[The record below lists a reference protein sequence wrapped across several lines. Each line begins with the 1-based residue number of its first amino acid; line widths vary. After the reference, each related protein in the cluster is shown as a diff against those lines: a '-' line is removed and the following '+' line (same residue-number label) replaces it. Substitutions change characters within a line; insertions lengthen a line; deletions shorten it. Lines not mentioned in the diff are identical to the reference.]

1 VIREFQMADIGQQA
15 LTFGWLIAII
25 GCVVSVAAGL
35 NKRDEWT
42 QVAERSLYV
51 VFGAITVSMLA
62 LFYALATNDF
72 SLAYV
77 AQHSARAMSLNSRL
91 AALWGGQ
98 AGSLLL
104 WGWMIGLYGAA
115 AVFLNRRGNRNLMPW
130 VVLCILVN
138 LVFFLSLCS
147 FVSLPFDR
155 LGPLEVRSD
164 GNGLN
169 PLLQH
174 PLMSIHPVV
183 LYAGFTGF
191 IVPYAFAF
199 ANLVTGELGTQWF
212 QTTRRWT
219 LFAWTCLGGGLI
231 LGGRWAYEILG
242 WGGYWGWDPVENAA
256 LMPWLAATA
265 YLHSVMIQEKRDML
279 KTWNLVLI
287 GITYLLCVFGTFLT
301 RSGIVQSVHAFTN
314 NGLFT
319 PIFFSFVVI
328 TATLYFGMLLYRL
341 PQLRSKNKLE
351 SMISREAGFM
361 MNNWV
366 FMAILV
372 VVFWG
377 TLLPVIS
384 EALSGN
390 RTTVGPAFFNSLE
403 GWLTLFLLF
412 LTGVGPLIAWRR
424 ATVASVRRQF
434 VGPAA
439 FGVVIGGVLAV
450 AFWNAATVWAIGC
463 WTLSAFV
470 IATIS
475 QEYYRAIRAR
485 MRKRGENP
493 LRAFATLLQR
503 NQRRYGGYIV
513 HLGIVLMFIAI
524 SGAAF
529 NQERL
534 ENLKP
539 GESVTIDK
547 FELRYLTAN
556 ANLQQ
561 NYGGATARVALY
573 HNGKGVAT
581 MLPQKRLYWLEQQP
595 SSLPAIY
602 STWLEDLY
610 LILNEVEPDGSA
622 TFKIHRNPLV
632 NWLWIG
638 AGVAIAGSIAI
649 MWPHPEIT
657 RQNKQA

>member
-1 VIREFQMADIGQQA
+1 MADIGQQA
-15 LTFGWLIAII
+15 LTFGWLIAIL
-25 GCVVSVAAGL
+25 GCAVSVAAGL
-35 NKRDEWT
+35 RQRDEWT

-51 VFGAITVSMLA
+51 VFGAITISMGA

-72 SLAYV
+72 SLSYV
-77 AQHSARAMSLNSRL
+77 AQHSARAMSLSSRL

-104 WGWMIGLYGAA
+104 WGWMIAAYGAA
-115 AVFLNRRGNRNLMPW
+115 AIFFNRHSNRTLIPW
-130 VVLCILVN
+130 VVVCVLAN
-138 LVFFLSLCS
+138 LIFFLTLCS
-147 FVSLPFDR
+147 FVSLPFER
-155 LGPLEVRSD
+155 LAPLDVRSD

-169 PLLQH
+169 PLLLH
-174 PLMSIHPVV
+174 PLMTIHPVV

-199 ANLVTGELGTQWF
+199 ANLATGELGTQWF

-279 KTWNLVLI
+279 KTWNLALI

-314 NGLFT
+314 SGLFT
-319 PIFFSFVVI
+319 PIFFTFVVV
-328 TATLYFGMLLYRL
+328 TAVLYFGMLVYRL
-341 PQLRSKNKLE
+341 PQLKDSNQLE
-351 SMISREAGFM
+351 SMISREAGFL

-377 TLLPVIS
+377 TLLPVVS

-434 VGPAA
+434 IGPAI
-439 FGVVIGGVLAV
+439 FGVVVGAVLTAI
-450 AFWNAATVWAIGC
+450 FWKSATIWALSC
-463 WTLSAFV
+463 WALSAFV
-470 IATIS
+470 IATIT
-475 QEYYRAIRAR
+475 QEYYRAISAR
-485 MRKRGENP
+485 MGKRGETAW
-493 LRAFATLLQR
+493 LAFYTLLSR

-539 GESVTIDK
+539 GESLTIDK
-547 FELRYLTAN
+547 FKLRYLTAD
-556 ANLQQ
+556 ANLEQD
-561 NYGGATARVALY
+561 YGGATARVALY
-573 HNGKGVAT
+573 RKGEPVAT
-581 MLPQKRLYWLEQQP
+581 MTPQKRIYWLEQQP

-602 STWLEDLY
+602 STWLEDIY
-610 LILNEVEPDGSA
+610 LVLNEVEPDGSA
-622 TFKIHRNPLV
+622 TFKVHRNPLV

-638 AGVAIAGSIAI
+638 AGIAIVGSIFI
-649 MWPHPEIT
+649 MWPHPEIVRSGKRT
-657 RQNKQA
+657 

>member
-1 VIREFQMADIGQQA
+1 MVDIGQQA
-15 LTFGWLIAII
+15 LIFAWLITIL
-25 GCVVSVAAGL
+25 GCFVSIAAGVRR
-35 NKRDEWT
+35 RDDWT
-42 QVAERSLYV
+42 RVAERSLYV
-51 VFGAITVSMLA
+51 VFGAITVAMGA

-72 SLAYV
+72 SIAYV
-77 AQHSARAMSLNSRL
+77 AQHSARAMPLTTRL

-98 AGSLLL
+98 AGSLML
-104 WGWMIGLYGAA
+104 WAWMLAAYGAG
-115 AVFLNRRGNRNLMPW
+115 AVFLNRHDNRTLMPW
-130 VVLCILVN
+130 VVMCFLVN
-138 LVFFLSLCS
+138 LVFFLSLSC
-147 FVSLPFDR
+147 FVSLPFES
-155 LGPLEVRSD
+155 LPPLEVRSD

-174 PLMSIHPVV
+174 PLMTIHPVV

-199 ANLVTGELGTQWF
+199 ANLVTGELGTHWF

-279 KTWNLVLI
+279 KTWNLALI
-287 GITYLLCVFGTFLT
+287 GITYLLCVLGTFLT

-314 NGLFT
+314 SGLFT
-319 PIFFSFVVI
+319 PIFFSFVVV
-328 TATLYFGMLLYRL
+328 TAVLYFGMLIYRL
-341 PQLRSKNKLE
+341 PQLKSRNQLE
-351 SMISREAGFM
+351 SMISREAGFL

-377 TLLPVIS
+377 TLLPVFS

-390 RTTVGPAFFNSLE
+390 RTTVGPAFFNALE

-434 VGPAA
+434 IGPAI
-439 FGVVIGGVLAV
+439 FGLVVGGLLA
-450 AFWNAATVWAIGC
+450 ALFWKTATVWAIGC

-470 IATIS
+470 IATIV
-475 QEYYRAIRAR
+475 QEYYRAVGAR
-485 MRKRGENP
+485 VRKRGETP
-493 LRAFATLLQR
+493 WLALYTLMRR

-539 GESVTIDK
+539 GQSVKIDK
-547 FELRYLTAN
+547 FELRYLTAE
-556 ANLQQ
+556 ANLNQ

-573 HNGKGVAT
+573 RDGEPLAT
-581 MLPQKRLYWLEQQP
+581 MLPEKRLYWLEQQP

-602 STWLEDLY
+602 STWLEDVY
-610 LILNEVEPDGSA
+610 LVLNEVEPDGSA
-622 TFKIHRNPLV
+622 TFKIHLNPLV

-638 AGVAIAGSIAI
+638 SGIAIAGSIFI
-649 MWPHPEIT
+649 MWPHPEVPG
-657 RQNKQA
+657 RRKRA

>member
-1 VIREFQMADIGQQA
+1 MAELGQQA
-15 LTFGWLIAII
+15 LTFGWLITVL
-25 GCVVSVAAGL
+25 GCLVALVAGL
-35 NKRDEWT
+35 SQRDEWT
-42 QVAERSLYV
+42 QVAERTLYV
-51 VFGAITVSMLA
+51 VFAAITISMGA
-62 LFYALATNDF
+62 LFYAFGSNDF

-77 AQHSARAMSLNSRL
+77 AAHSARAMSIETRL

-104 WGWMIGLYGAA
+104 WGWMIAGYGAA
-115 AVFLNRRGNRNLMPW
+115 AVLFNRKSNRNLMPW
-130 VVLCILVN
+130 VVFCVLLN
-138 LVFFLSLCS
+138 LAFFLSLSS
-147 FVSLPFDR
+147 FVSLPFER
-155 LGPLEVRSD
+155 VLPTEVRSD

-174 PLMSIHPVV
+174 PLMTVHPVI

-219 LFAWTCLGGGLI
+219 LFAWTSLGGGLI
-231 LGGRWAYEILG
+231 LGSRWAYEILG

-256 LMPWLAATA
+256 LMPWLAGTA

-287 GITYLLCVFGTFLT
+287 GLTYLLCVFGTFLT
-301 RSGIVQSVHAFTN
+301 RSGVVQSVHSFAN
-314 NGLFT
+314 SGVFT
-319 PIFFSFVVI
+319 PLFFAYVVV
-328 TATLYFGMLLYRL
+328 TAVLFFGILIYRL
-341 PQLRSKNKLE
+341 PALKTDNKLE
-351 SMISREAGFM
+351 SMVSREAGFLL
-361 MNNWV
+361 NNWV

-377 TLLPVIS
+377 TLLPVVS
-384 EALSGN
+384 EAISGN

-403 GWLTLFLLF
+403 GWLSLFLIF

-434 VGPAA
+434 MWPAV
-439 FGVVIGGVLAV
+439 FGGGVGVALAIP
-450 AFWNAATVWAIGC
+450 FWQSATVWAMGC
-463 WTLSAFV
+463 WILSAFV
-470 IATIS
+470 IATIV
-475 QEYYRAIRAR
+475 QEYYRAVTAR
-485 MRKRGENP
+485 VNHRGETP
-493 LRAFATLLQR
+493 FAALWLLLRR
-503 NQRRYGGYIV
+503 NQRRYGGYVV
-513 HLGIVLMFIAI
+513 HLGIILMFIAI

-534 ENLKP
+534 ENLEP
-539 GESVTIDK
+539 GESLELDRYA
-547 FELRYLTAN
+547 FEYMTAEP
-556 ANLQQ
+556 NLEQH
-561 NYGGATARVALY
+561 YGGATARVALY
-573 HNGKGVAT
+573 KDGEGVAT

-602 STWLEDLY
+602 STWFEDVY
-610 LILNEVEPDGSA
+610 LILNEVEPNGSA
-622 TFKIHRNPLV
+622 TFKVHINPLV

-638 AGVAIAGSIAI
+638 AGITIGGSIFI
-649 MWPHPEIT
+649 MWPQPQVA
-657 RQNKQA
+657 RQRKRA

>member
-1 VIREFQMADIGQQA
+1 MADIGQQA
-15 LTFGWLIAII
+15 LTFGWLIAIL
-25 GCVVSVAAGL
+25 GCAVSVAAGL
-35 NKRDEWT
+35 RQRDEWT

-51 VFGAITVSMLA
+51 VFGAITISMGA

-72 SLAYV
+72 SLSYV
-77 AQHSARAMSLNSRL
+77 AQHSARAMSLSSRL

-104 WGWMIGLYGAA
+104 WGWMIAAYGAA
-115 AVFLNRRGNRNLMPW
+115 AIFFNRHSNRTLIPW
-130 VVLCILVN
+130 VVVCVLAN
-138 LVFFLSLCS
+138 LIFFLTLCS
-147 FVSLPFDR
+147 FVSLPFER
-155 LGPLEVRSD
+155 LAPLDVRSD

-169 PLLQH
+169 PLLLH
-174 PLMSIHPVV
+174 PLMTIHPVV

-199 ANLVTGELGTQWF
+199 ANLATGELGTQWF

-279 KTWNLVLI
+279 KTWNLALI

-314 NGLFT
+314 SGLFT
-319 PIFFSFVVI
+319 PIFFTFVVV
-328 TATLYFGMLLYRL
+328 TAVLYFGMLVYRL
-341 PQLRSKNKLE
+341 PQLKDSNQLE
-351 SMISREAGFM
+351 SMISREAGFL

-377 TLLPVIS
+377 TLLPVVS

-434 VGPAA
+434 IGPAI
-439 FGVVIGGVLAV
+439 FGVVVGAVLTAI
-450 AFWNAATVWAIGC
+450 FWKSATIWALSC
-463 WTLSAFV
+463 WALSAFV
-470 IATIS
+470 IATIT
-475 QEYYRAIRAR
+475 QEYYRAISAR
-485 MRKRGENP
+485 MGKRGE
-493 LRAFATLLQR
+493 
-503 NQRRYGGYIV
+503 
-513 HLGIVLMFIAI
+513 
-524 SGAAF
+524 
-529 NQERL
+529 
-534 ENLKP
+534 
-539 GESVTIDK
+539 
-547 FELRYLTAN
+547 TA
-556 ANLQQ
+556 
-561 NYGGATARVALY
+561 
-573 HNGKGVAT
+573 
-581 MLPQKRLYWLEQQP
+581 W
-595 SSLPAIY
+595 
-602 STWLEDLY
+602 
-610 LILNEVEPDGSA
+610 
-622 TFKIHRNPLV
+622 
-632 NWLWIG
+632 
-638 AGVAIAGSIAI
+638 
-649 MWPHPEIT
+649 
-657 RQNKQA
+657 

>member
-1 VIREFQMADIGQQA
+1 MADIGQQA

-434 VGPAA
+434 VGPAV

-450 AFWNAATVWAIGC
+450 AFWNDATVWAIGC

-602 STWLEDLY
+602 STWLEDIY
-610 LILNEVEPDGSA
+610 LVLNEVEPDGSA

-657 RQNKQA
+657 RQEKQA

>member
-1 VIREFQMADIGQQA
+1 MADIGQQA
-15 LTFGWLIAII
+15 LTFGWLIAIL

-42 QVAERSLYV
+42 QVAERSLYL

-130 VVLCILVN
+130 VVLCILLN

-155 LGPLEVRSD
+155 VGPLEVRSD

-199 ANLVTGELGTQWF
+199 ANLATGELGTQWF

-279 KTWNLVLI
+279 KTWNMVLI

-319 PIFFSFVVI
+319 PIFFSFVVV

-341 PQLRSKNKLE
+341 PELRSKNQLE
-351 SMISREAGFM
+351 SMVSREAGFM

-450 AFWNAATVWAIGC
+450 AFWENATVWAISC

-475 QEYYRAIRAR
+475 QEYYRAISAR

-493 LRAFATLLQR
+493 LRAFVTLLQR

-539 GESVTIDK
+539 GESVKIDK

-556 ANLQQ
+556 ANLEQ

-573 HNGKGVAT
+573 RNGKGVAT

-610 LILNEVEPDGSA
+610 LVLNEVEPDGSA

-638 AGVAIAGSIAI
+638 AGIAILGSIAI
-649 MWPHPEIT
+649 MWPHPEIV
-657 RQNKQA
+657 RREKQG

>member
-1 VIREFQMADIGQQA
+1 MAEIGQQA

-25 GCVVSVAAGL
+25 GIFVSVAAGVMQ
-35 NKRDEWT
+35 RDAWT
-42 QVAERSLYV
+42 QVAERTLYV
-51 VFGAITVSMLA
+51 VFGAITLSLFT

-77 AQHSARAMSLNSRL
+77 AQHSARAMSLASRL

-104 WGWMIGLYGAA
+104 WGWMVAAYGAA
-115 AVFLNRRGNRNLMPW
+115 AIFLNRKSNRSLMPW

-138 LVFFLSLCS
+138 LVFFLSLCT
-147 FVSLPFDR
+147 FVSLPFERMAPNDI
-155 LGPLEVRSD
+155 RSD

-174 PLMSIHPVV
+174 PLMTIHPVV

-219 LFAWTCLGGGLI
+219 LFAWTCLGGGLV

-256 LMPWLAATA
+256 LMPWLAGTA

-301 RSGIVQSVHAFTN
+301 RSGVVQSVHAFTN
-314 NGLFT
+314 NGVFT
-319 PIFFSFVVI
+319 PIFFSFVVV
-328 TATLYFGMLLYRL
+328 TAVLYFGMLIYRL
-341 PQLRSKNKLE
+341 PELKGQNKLE
-351 SMISREAGFM
+351 SMISREAGFL

-377 TLLPVIS
+377 TLLPVVS
-384 EALSGN
+384 EAISGN

-434 VGPAA
+434 IWPAV
-439 FGVVIGGVLAV
+439 FGVVVGGTLSVI
-450 AFWNAATVWAIGC
+450 FFKSATIWAMSC
-463 WTLSAFV
+463 WVLSAFV
-470 IATIS
+470 IATIV
-475 QEYYRAIRAR
+475 QEYSRAIGAR
-485 MRKRGENP
+485 VSKRGESP
-493 LRAFATLLQR
+493 LVAFYTLLRR

-529 NQERL
+529 NEERL
-534 ENLKP
+534 ENLQP
-539 GESVTIDK
+539 GESVKLDK
-547 FELRYLTAN
+547 YELRYLTAV
-556 ANLQQ
+556 ANPEQ

-573 HNGKGVAT
+573 KHGEPVAT
-581 MLPQKRLYWLEQQP
+581 MLPEKRLYWLEQQP

-610 LILNEVEPDGSA
+610 LVLNEVEPDGSA
-622 TFKIHRNPLV
+622 TFKVHRNPLV

-638 AGVAIAGSIAI
+638 AAIAILGSISI
-649 MWPHPEIT
+649 MWPHPDNAPAT
-657 RQNKQA
+657 KRD

>member
-1 VIREFQMADIGQQA
+1 MAELGQQA
-15 LTFGWLIAII
+15 LTFGWLITIL
-25 GCVVSVAAGL
+25 GCLVSVAAGL
-35 NKRDEWT
+35 SRRDEWT
-42 QVAERSLYV
+42 QVAERALYV
-51 VFGAITVSMLA
+51 AFAAVTLSMGV
-62 LFYALATNDF
+62 LFHAFANNDF
-72 SLAYV
+72 SFAYV
-77 AQHSARAMSLNSRL
+77 AAHSARAMSFETRL

-104 WGWMIGLYGAA
+104 WAWMVAAYGAA
-115 AVFLNRRGNRNLMPW
+115 AIFFNRRSNRNLMPW
-130 VVLCILVN
+130 VVLCVLLN
-138 LVFFLSLCS
+138 LAFFLSLCC
-147 FVSLPFDR
+147 FVSLPFDK
-155 LGPLEVRSD
+155 LPPADVRSD

-174 PLMSIHPVV
+174 PLMTIHPVV

-191 IVPYAFAF
+191 VVPYAFAF

-219 LFAWTCLGGGLI
+219 LFAWTSLGAGLV

-287 GITYLLCVFGTFLT
+287 GLTYLLCVFGTFLT
-301 RSGIVQSVHAFTN
+301 RSGVVQSVHAFTN
-314 NGLFT
+314 NGVFT
-319 PIFFSFVVI
+319 PIFASYVAV
-328 TATLYFGMLLYRL
+328 TAVMFFGMLIYRL
-341 PQLRSKNKLE
+341 PALKTNNKLE
-351 SMISREAGFM
+351 SMVSREAGFLL
-361 MNNWV
+361 NNWA

-377 TLLPVIS
+377 TLLPVVS
-384 EALSGN
+384 EAISGN
-390 RTTVGPAFFNSLE
+390 RTTVGPAFFNTLE
-403 GWLTLFLLF
+403 GWLSLFLIF

-424 ATVASVRRQF
+424 ATLASVRRQF
-434 VGPAA
+434 VGPATFA
-439 FGVVIGGVLAV
+439 AVVGTLLASV
-450 AFWNAATVWAIGC
+450 FWASATIWAMSC

-470 IATIS
+470 IATIV
-475 QEYYRAIRAR
+475 QEYTRAVSAR
-485 MRKRGENP
+485 VRSRGEKP
-493 LRAFATLLQR
+493 WSALATLLRR

-513 HLGIVLMFIAI
+513 HLGIILMFIAI

-534 ENLKP
+534 ENLEP
-539 GESVTIDK
+539 GESLTLNK
-547 FELRYLTAN
+547 YEFRYQTAKP
-556 ANLQQ
+556 NLEQH
-561 NYGGATARVALY
+561 YGGATARVALY
-573 HNGKGVAT
+573 KEGEGVAT
-581 MLPQKRLYWLEQQP
+581 MLPQKRIYWLEQQP

-602 STWLEDLY
+602 STWFEDVY

-622 TFKIHRNPLV
+622 TFKVHINPLV

-638 AGVAIAGSIAI
+638 AGVAIGGSICI
-649 MWPHPEIT
+649 MWPHPQVSRR
-657 RQNKQA
+657 RQQAQT

>member
-1 VIREFQMADIGQQA
+1 MAEIGQQA
-15 LTFGWLIAII
+15 LTFGWLIAIA
-25 GCVVSVAAGL
+25 GCGVSLAAGL
-35 NKRDEWT
+35 RKREEWT

-51 VFGAITVSMLA
+51 VFAAITISMAA

-77 AQHSARAMSLNSRL
+77 AQHSARAMPLSSRL

-104 WGWMIGLYGAA
+104 WGWMIAAYGAA
-115 AVFLNRRGNRNLMPW
+115 AIFLNRHSNRSLIPW
-130 VVLCILVN
+130 VVVCVLAN
-138 LVFFLSLCS
+138 LIFFLSLCS
-147 FVSLPFDR
+147 FVSLPFEK
-155 LGPLEVRSD
+155 LAPLEVRSD

-174 PLMSIHPVV
+174 PLMTIHPVV

-199 ANLVTGELGTQWF
+199 ANLATGELGTQWF

-256 LMPWLAATA
+256 LMPWLAGTA

-314 NGLFT
+314 SGAFT
-319 PIFFSFVVI
+319 PIFFSFVVV
-328 TATLYFGMLLYRL
+328 TAVLYFGMLLYRL
-341 PQLRSKNKLE
+341 PQLKNSNQLE
-351 SMISREAGFM
+351 SMVSREAGFL

-377 TLLPVIS
+377 TLLPVVS

-434 VGPAA
+434 VGPAM
-439 FGVVIGGVLAV
+439 FGLTVGVVLA
-450 AFWNAATVWAIGC
+450 AIFWSSATVWAMAC
-463 WTLSAFV
+463 WALSAFV
-470 IATIS
+470 IGTIT
-475 QEYYRAIRAR
+475 QEYYRAISAR
-485 MRKRGENP
+485 MSKRGESP
-493 LRAFATLLQR
+493 WLAFFTLLRR

-539 GESVTIDK
+539 GESVKLDK
-547 FELRYLTAN
+547 FELRYLTAD
-556 ANLQQ
+556 ANLAQ

-573 HNGKGVAT
+573 HKGEPVAT
-581 MLPQKRLYWLEQQP
+581 MLPQKRIYWLEQQP

-610 LILNEVEPDGSA
+610 LVLNEVEPDGSA
-622 TFKIHRNPLV
+622 TFKVHRNPLV

-638 AGVAIAGSIAI
+638 AGIAIAGSILI
-649 MWPHPEIT
+649 MWPHPEIV
-657 RQNKQA
+657 RPGMQA

>member
-219 LFAWTCLGGGLI
+219 LFAWTCLGAGLI

>member
-1 VIREFQMADIGQQA
+1 MADIGQQA

-199 ANLVTGELGTQWF
+199 ANLVTGDLGTQWF

-434 VGPAA
+434 VGPAV

-450 AFWNAATVWAIGC
+450 AFWNDATVWAIGC

-602 STWLEDLY
+602 STWLEDIY
-610 LILNEVEPDGSA
+610 LVLNEVEPDGSA

-657 RQNKQA
+657 RQEKQA

>member
-1 VIREFQMADIGQQA
+1 MADIGQQA
-15 LTFGWLIAII
+15 LTFGWLIAIL
-25 GCVVSVAAGL
+25 GCIVSVAAGL

-51 VFGAITVSMLA
+51 VFGAITVAMLA

-104 WGWMIGLYGAA
+104 WGWMVALYGAA
-115 AVFLNRRGNRNLMPW
+115 AVFLNRHDNRTLMPW
-130 VVLCILVN
+130 VVMCILVN
-138 LVFFLSLCS
+138 LIFFLSLCS

-155 LGPLEVRSD
+155 VGPLDVRSD

-219 LFAWTCLGGGLI
+219 LFAWTCLGGGLV

-256 LMPWLAATA
+256 LMPWLAGTA

-319 PIFFSFVVI
+319 PIFFSFVVV

-341 PQLRSKNKLE
+341 PQLKSQHKLE
-351 SMISREAGFM
+351 SMVSREAGFM

-434 VGPAA
+434 VGPAV
-439 FGVVIGGVLAV
+439 FGVVVGVVLA
-450 AFWNAATVWAIGC
+450 ATFWSTATVWAIGC

-470 IATIS
+470 IATIT
-475 QEYYRAIRAR
+475 QEYHRAIGAR

-493 LRAFATLLQR
+493 VRAFFTLLQR

-513 HLGIVLMFIAI
+513 HLGIVLMFIAV

-539 GESVTIDK
+539 GESVKLDQ

-556 ANLQQ
+556 AILEQ

-573 HNGKGVAT
+573 HRGKPVAT
-581 MLPQKRLYWLEQQP
+581 MLPEKRLYWLEQQP

-610 LILNEVEPDGSA
+610 LVLNEVEPDGSA

-638 AGVAIAGSIAI
+638 AAIAIAGSIAI
-649 MWPHPEIT
+649 MWPHPEII
-657 RQNKQA
+657 RPGKQP